1 MISDFYQAP
10 MLTPW
15 LKGKKLINI
24 FFLKI
29 LCKNLIKNNHNSG
42 IVKKY

>member
-15 LKGKKLINI
+15 LKRKILINI

-29 LCKNLIKNNHNSG
+29 LCKKLIKN
-42 IVKKY
+42 